1 MGDVVEAKKL
11 PRTPTNRR
19 DSAIAAHGL
28 DLDIAHR
35 ESRGNAE
42 ESVAGF
48 LGLEASG
55 GPRNEFGW
63 RDVRWKLTDVH
74 GDAVSG
80 CDSSSEYHVPTER
93 AGSARAGVGIQHAR
107 FRTRRDIS
115 SSLGC
120 V

>member
-19 DSAIAAHGL
+19 DSAIAVHGL

-55 GPRNEFGW
+55 GPRNEFGQRFVLW
-63 RDVRWKLTDVH
+63 RLADVH
-74 GDAVSG
+74 GYARVEIPVQCITQREEEQIGVCQVNSPGSGFGAAVLHRSDAHIWSW
-80 CDSSSEYHVPTER
+80 
-93 AGSARAGVGIQHAR
+93 
-107 FRTRRDIS
+107 
-115 SSLGC
+115 
-120 V
+120 